1 VRNGCMKT
9 HPAGPAHTLLSAG
22 YPFGYHF
29 AAERGLEDD
38 GIRVF
43 TRGATHTETHT
54 ELVDAEQRGGD
65 VSA

>member
-1 VRNGCMKT
+1 M
-9 HPAGPAHTLLSAG
+9 LSAG